1 MWFITLESRWAAL
14 AILYIDAPISGGAAR
29 AASGEITKMS
39 AGDSWIFEN
48 RMARVLAADYT
59 PLSSVDIFVK
69 DLGLVIDMA
78 RASKFS

>member
-1 MWFITLESRWAAL
+1 MWFITLDSYWAAL
-14 AILYIDAPISGGAAR
+14 GILYIDAHISGGAAR

-39 AGDSWIFEN
+39 AGDSWMFEN

-69 DLGLVIDMA
+69 NLGLVIDMA

>member
-39 AGDSWIFEN
+39 AGDSWMFEN

-59 PLSSVDIFVK
+59 PLSSVDIFVT

>member
-29 AASGEITKMS
+29 AASGEMTMMS

-48 RMARVLAADYT
+48 RMARALAADYT